1 MAERGILVRSASVR
15 TQQEEIADA
24 YKDVAEVVKAVA
36 MAGLSETVVRLR
48 PIAVV
53 KG

>member
-1 MAERGILVRSASVR
+1 MERAGILVRAASVR
-15 TQQEEIADA
+15 TQQEETAAA
-24 YKDVAEVVKAVA
+24 YKDVAEVVEAVA
-36 MAGLSETVVRLR
+36 MAGLSTVVARLR